1 MTRRAFSRWCIDVPN
16 KEVCQAARAFLTEKM
31 DQVLTEASS
40 APAAAITANVP
51 VKDAEVTMDERKAKV
66 AACYAAIEKTR
77 AETEVLKM
85 ANFERKMEIY
95 KKYFGT
101 DERDVARLKSDF
113 AFVTTPAHHYPTFGQ
128 QQQVL
133 LPAPTPVAA
142 PQLLLSSPAS
152 DSSAAAAIVTDSPA
166 PVFSRARDISL
177 SSWALETGK
186 GHLGKP
192 QLRKLGIRA
201 AVLYRARHGGAEP
214 LKHDQY
220 VDGAMRSVNSY
231 TEDDKELLEE
241 AYRTM

>member
-1 MTRRAFSRWCIDVPN
+1 M
-16 KEVCQAARAFLTEKM
+16 
-31 DQVLTEASS
+31 
-40 APAAAITANVP
+40 PA
-51 VKDAEVTMDERKAKV
+51 KDPDSVVEERKAKI
-66 AACYAAIEKTR
+66 ATCYSEIEERR
-77 AETEVLKM
+77 ARTDALRI
-85 ANFERKMEIY
+85 ANFEKQMEIY

-101 DERDVARLKSDF
+101 DERDVARLKGDF
-113 AFVTTPAHHYPTFGQ
+113 AFITTPAHHYPAFGQQ

-133 LPAPTPVAA
+133 LPALTAA
-142 PQLLLSSPAS
+142 PQLLLPGPSPA
-152 DSSAAAAIVTDSPA
+152 AAPA
-166 PVFSRARDISL
+166 GPIYTRARDITI

-186 GHLGKP
+186 GHLNKEL
-192 QLRKLGIRA
+192 LRKLGIRA